1 MLKLSKK
8 SEYALMAVRYL
19 AINSNGKYATARD
32 ISKFYDIPFELVAK
46 VLQQLVKKNLISSSQ
61 GVRGGYSLVKA
72 PELISLMEII
82 IAVEDNYQIT
92 NCMNEKS
99 SEKECS
105 HFDCCIIRDPLI
117 KVQRE
122 IDKVF
127 QNMKVNQ
134 IL

>member
-1 MLKLSKK
+1 MLKISKK

-19 AINSNGKYATARD
+19 AINVNGKYSTAKE
-32 ISKFYDIPFELVAK
+32 ISDYYDIPYELVSK
-46 VLQQLVKKNLISSSQ
+46 VLQQLVKKSIISSFQ
-61 GVRGGYSLVKA
+61 GVRGGYSLLKS
-72 PELISLMEII
+72 PEQLSLMDII
-82 IAVEDNYQIT
+82 NAIEDNYQIT

-99 SEKECS
+99 SQKDCS
-105 HFDCCIIRDPLI
+105 HFECCMIRDPLI

-127 QNMKVNQ
+127 NNMKINQ